1 MKKFLFL
8 ILLISLVADSYS
20 QKKRA
25 KAEKSV
31 YAMYARQFRTHYVKD
46 SGQGNLVGRKNW
58 YSLEM
63 GLNMDYKLG
72 EKWDIRTGISCNLFF
87 IGEITY
93 GTIGPVPYPLEN
105 NYGRNVRKYSKGI
118 EYIQVVK
125 IGFPVKGRYNFYNS
139 KKYSYFISGGPFM
152 GIYFPA
158 SNEMAGN
165 TILLNSSQVIRQ
177 YELTRYYRNHKT
189 SKSLGISYPQLEGD
203 LDIEARRKFKKYGAV
218 TLGFKLHLG
227 TKRLERAE
235 YVVYPY
241 ETGYRSKGHVVLNR
255 SYYGIYGAF
264 TFGKH

>member
-1 MKKFLFL
+1 MKNVLM
-8 ILLISLVADSYS
+8 LVLVSGYIMEVYCQQS
-20 QKKRA
+20 RPR
-25 KAEKSV
+25 AEKSV
-31 YAMYARQFRTHYVKD
+31 YVQYSRQFRTNYIRD

-63 GLNMDYKLG
+63 GLNMDYKLN
-72 EKWDIRTGISCNLFF
+72 EKWDIRTGINCNLFF

-93 GTIGPVPYPLEN
+93 GTSGLLPYPLGES
-105 NYGRNVRKYSKGI
+105 YGRNVRKYAKGI

-125 IGFPVKGRYNFYNS
+125 IGFPVKSRYNIYNS
-139 KKYSYFISGGPFM
+139 RKYRYFISGGPFM

-165 TILLNSSQVIRQ
+165 TILLNSAQEIRQ

-203 LDIEARRKFKKYGAV
+203 MDAEVKRKFKKYGAL
-218 TLGFKLHLG
+218 TLGLKLHLG

-235 YVVYPY
+235 YVIYPN
-241 ETGYRSKGHVVLNR
+241 EPGYRSKGHVVLNR

-264 TFGKH
+264 TFGKN